1 MEQLNQ
7 KMVTMRRIPTGAAEE
22 EVAAVVA
29 VVTMT
34 TMMMKITEALK
45 MSEMW
50 VSGGKPEMA

>member
-1 MEQLNQ
+1 
-7 KMVTMRRIPTGAAEE
+7 MRRIPTGAAEV

-34 TMMMKITEALK
+34 TMTTMMMTITEALK